1 MNAVRMKGLD
11 LIPGAL
17 MDAIRQVPS
26 PAFLKVLFGT
36 LAITLLVTGPFLL
49 VFAALAWL
57 IELVT
62 PASLSIPW
70 LGEVSFLGVFTQ
82 GLVSKTSWIFWTY
95 VIAPIALAL
104 IGLFLET
111 IVDAVEARFYP
122 ALPKVRPRS
131 LGQMAGYA
139 IRFFAMMLAV
149 SLAAFVASFFAG
161 FLAPVLFVAANG
173 YLIGKEY
180 YETVALR
187 RVSEAEAARL
197 TRANL
202 PVLWVLGAGLALA
215 MNVPFVNLLVPLIG
229 VAAYTHL
236 YHRLGQA

>member
-1 MNAVRMKGLD
+1 MSRFA

-17 MDAIRQVPS
+17 RDALRQLPT
-26 PAFLKVLFGT
+26 AGFLKVL
-36 LAITLLVTGPFLL
+36 LAALLVTLVLTGPFLA
-49 VFAALAWL
+49 VFAILAWL

-62 PASLSIPW
+62 PASLSLPW

-95 VIAPIALAL
+95 VMAPVAFAVM
-104 IGLFLET
+104 GLFLESV
-111 IVDAVEARFYP
+111 VDAVEARHYP
-122 ALPKVRPRS
+122 ALAKVRARPLS
-131 LGQMAGYA
+131 EMVGYSV
-139 IRFFAMMLAV
+139 RFFLMMLAV
-149 SLAAFVASFFAG
+149 SLVALIASLFAG
-161 FLAPVLFVAANG
+161 ILAPVVFVAANG

-187 RVSEAEAARL
+187 RLSEAEARRL

-202 PVLWVLGAGLALA
+202 PVLWLLGAGLALA
-215 MNVPFVNLLVPLIG
+215 LNVPWINLVVPLVG

-236 YHRLGQA
+236 YHRLG